1 MLSVISFY
9 SGSVWTDRVLWVGF
23 PGCGTISGRALLIL
37 TSETVIAWHRKGL
50 RLYWKWKS
58 RHARMSSEPT
68 SQNRTFSDASR
79 GELRS
84 I

>member
-9 SGSVWTDRVLWVGF
+9 SGSVWRDRVF
-23 PGCGTISGRALLIL
+23 PGCETIGGRALLIL

-50 RLYWKWKS
+50 RLYWKWNS
-58 RHARMSSEPT
+58 RHAWMSSEPT